1 MELRDTLDSIPQALR
16 FSAGVRMNWPTTL
29 LSLGAV
35 FLLANPA
42 LSDPTSTS
50 AALETFLK
58 RVDAALASRESRQI
72 AAVSDTK
79 SWREAGYPQLDTLTM
94 TLPKGPLIRDG
105 NLSDTSVLYK
115 DPGGRSWRLTL
126 QHDAESDAWLAVIR
140 SNPCPRGG
148 IRRRPDTGREE
159 SRPSVETWTILE
171 CWPLPM

>member
-1 MELRDTLDSIPQALR
+1 
-16 FSAGVRMNWPTTL
+16 MNWPASL

-42 LSDPTSTS
+42 GSDRALAS
-50 AALETFLK
+50 AAREAFLK
-58 RVDAALASRESRQI
+58 RVDAAIASREPRQI

-79 SWREAGYPQLDTLTM
+79 SWYEAGYPQLDALKL
-94 TLPKGPLIRDG
+94 TLPKGPLIRDRS
-105 NLSDTSVLYK
+105 LSDTSVLYK

-126 QHDAESDAWLAVIR
+126 EHDAERDAWLALIR
-140 SNPCPRGG
+140 PNSCPRAG
-148 IRRRPDTGREE
+148 IRRRPGTGREE

>member
-1 MELRDTLDSIPQALR
+1 MELRDTLEFNP
-16 FSAGVRMNWPTTL
+16 AGPSFFRRVRMNWPTTL

-42 LSDPTSTS
+42 LSDPTPTS

-79 SWREAGYPQLDTLTM
+79 SWREAGYPQLDTLKM

-148 IRRRPDTGREE
+148 IRRRPGAGREE
-159 SRPSVETWTILE
+159 SRPAVETWTILE